1 MLRAPLT
8 TLVGELRCDAD
19 DPVLSL
25 FHHGAFFHVKEGLA
39 GRLSGV
45 FINAYLHECLLE
57 ALGCEYHRIVLVRR
71 DLVDYRFI
79 DLQILNVLAVQNLGD
94 ACCEILASL
103 GSDEIC
109 ILLQDWVIR
118 DSAEEALDEHL
129 ELLLLLEGLDEGVVL
144 TQHLFI
150 LRHRLLVLAQEVEE
164 VYDCW
169 FRCVVF
175 DASSIE
181 VLDESFKVF
190 LGD

>member
-1 MLRAPLT
+1 M
-8 TLVGELRCDAD
+8 
-19 DPVLSL
+19 
-25 FHHGAFFHVKEGLA
+25 
-39 GRLSGV
+39 
-45 FINAYLHECLLE
+45 
-57 ALGCEYHRIVLVRR
+57 VRR